1 MENCVY
7 RFLDEYENVIYIGK
21 AKNLKNRLNNHKH
34 LPESCYLEQAYID
47 YACFDNEYE
56 MDFAERYYI
65 QKLTPKYNTKLSDK
79 PISFTSTEL
88 DNINFNIYEINQI
101 VVEKSKYQLEQ
112 LRLNESNEDDQIHIN
127 VDIDLFDFM
136 ALSQLFY
143 SNSYRKFFKKSK
155 DEDFSM
161 KSIIKNYE
169 KYKYLKDN
177 VSERISAIRVGLQ
190 KKYPLLDIS
199 IQFPI
204 ISLVPERLIDLEN
217 NSFTL
222 YLVVKEKYKT
232 DDILYKMI
240 FKCK

>member
-1 MENCVY
+1 MKNCVY

-21 AKNLKNRLNNHKH
+21 AKNLKTRMNNHKH

-65 QKLTPKYNTKLSDK
+65 QKLTPKYNTKLSDR

-88 DNINFNIYEINQI
+88 DSIKFDIYEINQI

-112 LRLNESNEDDQIHIN
+112 LRLNELNEEEQIYMD

-136 ALSQLFY
+136 AISQLFY
-143 SNSYRKFFKKSK
+143 SDSFQKFNKKSK
-155 DEDFSM
+155 NEDFSM

-177 VSERISAIRVGLQ
+177 VFERISAIKSALQ

-199 IQFPI
+199 IQFPA
-204 ISLVPERLIDLEN
+204 ISLVPKRLIDLEN

-222 YLVVKEKYKT
+222 YLVIKEKYKI
-232 DDILYKMI
+232 DFIDYKMI

>member
-1 MENCVY
+1 MLCLIILVLRITQFKWCSVLIRSY
-7 RFLDEYENVIYIGK
+7 
-21 AKNLKNRLNNHKH
+21 
-34 LPESCYLEQAYID
+34 
-47 YACFDNEYE
+47 
-56 MDFAERYYI
+56 
-65 QKLTPKYNTKLSDK
+65 
-79 PISFTSTEL
+79 
-88 DNINFNIYEINQI
+88 IYEINQI

-177 VSERISAIRVGLQ
+177 VSERISSIRVGLQ

-204 ISLVPERLIDLEN
+204 ISLVPERYNRFRE
-217 NSFTL
+217 
-222 YLVVKEKYKT
+222 
-232 DDILYKMI
+232 
-240 FKCK
+240 